1 MSESP
6 MVTILMG
13 SASDLPVMEGASS
26 VLDDLQIPWEMAV
39 RSAHRTPVE
48 TMATVRAAEE
58 KGVKVIICGAGMAAH
73 LAGVVAAES
82 LLPVIGV
89 PVGASFD
96 GMDALLATVQ
106 MPPGVPVATVAVGK
120 AGAKNAAW
128 LAARILAL
136 GDSAV
141 STRLIAA
148 KEAQR
153 AKVISDDAKLQAKI
167 KR

>member
-1 MSESP
+1 MTTP
-6 MVTILMG
+6 LVTILMG
-13 SASDLPVMEGASS
+13 SASDLPVMKGASS
-26 VLDDLQIPWEMAV
+26 VFDELGIPWEMFV
-39 RSAHRTPVE
+39 RSAHRTPEATV
-48 TMATVRAAEE
+48 ATVRAAEE

-82 LLPVIGV
+82 LLPIIGV

-136 GDSAV
+136 GDEGIRE
-141 STRLIAA
+141 RLVAG

-153 AKVISDDAKLQAKI
+153 QKVLADSDRIQVELG
-167 KR
+167 R

>member
-1 MSESP
+1 
-6 MVTILMG
+6 
-13 SASDLPVMEGASS
+13 MEGASS

-136 GDSAV
+136 GDAGVSA
-141 STRLIAA
+141 RLVVA

-153 AKVISDDAKLQAKI
+153 AKVMNDDAKLQAKI
-167 KR
+167 NQ